1 LIGRG
6 RPARQRRE
14 DCVHSAKPRV
24 ASSGSAQHALATA
37 AGGVFHVVRSS
48 SCVTPPAAM
57 VKPSLRR
64 PQEDPLQI
72 RLPFCV
78 KKRSRSDSIR
88 ARRRGLRAVILSRP
102 WRAHSQLIGTVPA
115 DRPRC
120 WTSRLTLQRLEW
132 AGSRFTGAQ
141 LGRRGGLVRRR
152 RSGLLAVGGRL
163 AGSAPS

>member
-1 LIGRG
+1 MHRRG

-64 PQEDPLQI
+64 PQEDPLRI

-88 ARRRGLRAVILSRP
+88 ARRRVLERTSPGQPSNRDRRP
-102 WRAHSQLIGTVPA
+102 
-115 DRPRC
+115 
-120 WTSRLTLQRLEW
+120 
-132 AGSRFTGAQ
+132 
-141 LGRRGGLVRRR
+141 
-152 RSGLLAVGGRL
+152 LAGRL
-163 AGSAPS
+163 AERLNAGGAGD

>member
-1 LIGRG
+1 MHRRG

-57 VKPSLRR
+57 VKPSLRH
-64 PQEDPLQI
+64 PQEDPLRI

-88 ARRRGLRAVILSRP
+88 ARRRVLER
-102 WRAHSQLIGTVPA
+102 
-115 DRPRC
+115 
-120 WTSRLTLQRLEW
+120 TSP
-132 AGSRFTGAQ
+132 GSRAIATGAR
-141 LGRRGGLVRRR
+141 LPVDWRNGLNAGG
-152 RSGLLAVGGRL
+152 
-163 AGSAPS
+163 AGD